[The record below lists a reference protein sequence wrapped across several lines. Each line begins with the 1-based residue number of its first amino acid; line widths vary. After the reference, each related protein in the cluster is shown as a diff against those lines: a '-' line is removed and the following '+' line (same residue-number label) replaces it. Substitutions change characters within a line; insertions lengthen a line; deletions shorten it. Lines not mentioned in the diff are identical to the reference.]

1 MWSSPI
7 MTGRN
12 TREKGGMKKSTGQ
25 TLRDAI
31 RWLKVWQNT
40 CALGVAFL
48 SLLLWAHFRSRYVGG
63 CDPFAYLSCAR
74 AFLGL
79 ESGLELGLSPVDYSA
94 LVPLCHALV
103 DGEVVSMFPP
113 GFSAIMAMFG
123 TVGLEFYCTP
133 VLGAASVVLIYLAL
147 IPGSGSRTSALVI
160 SILWAATPI
169 VTWGS
174 TQVMSDMPATV
185 FVLLSYVLLSR
196 GRERLSGVV
205 LGLSLLV
212 RPTNVLFLPALMW
225 SARER
230 GKLRSLILWFA
241 AAASCLAVYIFV
253 MFGGPSAVPYGI
265 NIHEIG
271 PGVLTAKLSFFGRTT
286 LAMIWPLLIPAAFAA
301 VVRVRRSIP
310 LLLWLFS
317 FVLFLSAWKP
327 SIGAWWEVRFLLP
340 AYPAIF
346 LLAGDG
352 LGLAGRRLSAR
363 RPWVMR
369 SMYVIA
375 AVAFFATVYCMVRFS
390 QEEGVYRTNFDE
402 SYYLD
407 TLEMSKRLPENSLV
421 GALDFTGPLRLY
433 GGIESFSWRHPGA
446 AELINHGIWN
456 ERQVFMIVNPRDL
469 EGDAAMRLIMSNYHT
484 EEVARLSRYPLS
496 LYRIGPRYRGIDLSR
511 YRRKMATM
519 DFGSPLVR
527 EHLISGWGDNEGE
540 GDSTWVW
547 AIGIRSEIS
556 LVLKPGRDNLVRF
569 RARPMNIPGN
579 AQPQTIT
586 VRVNG
591 VRLDRFELDPEPRI
605 YMFEVPAVAA
615 REKSVLSLEFAYA
628 VSPRDLGI
636 SNDAR
641 KLAVLFHWLEAR

>member
-1 MWSSPI
+1 
-7 MTGRN
+7 
-12 TREKGGMKKSTGQ
+12 MKKWTGQ
-25 TLRDAI
+25 TLEAAI

-79 ESGLELGLSPVDYSA
+79 DSGLELGLSPVDYPA

-103 DGEVVSMFPP
+103 DGEVVSIFPP
-113 GFSAIMAMFG
+113 GFSAVMALFG

-133 VLGAASVVLIYLAL
+133 VLGAASVVLMYLAL
-147 IPGSGSRTSALVI
+147 TPGSGGRTCALAI

-174 TQVMSDMPATV
+174 IQVMSDMPATV
-185 FVLLSYVLLSR
+185 FILLSYVLLSR
-196 GRERLSGVV
+196 GRERLSGVL

-241 AAASCLAVYIFV
+241 AAASCLAVYIYV
-253 MFGGPSAVPYGI
+253 QFGGPSAVPYGI

-271 PGVLTAKLSFFGRTT
+271 PGALTAKLSFFGRTT
-286 LAMIWPLLIPAAFAA
+286 LAMLWPLLIPAACAA
-301 VVRVRRSIP
+301 VVGFRRNVP
-310 LLLWLFS
+310 LLLWLFA
-317 FVLFLSAWKP
+317 FVLFLSTWEP
-327 SIGAWWEVRFLLP
+327 SIEAWWEVRFLLP

-352 LGLAGRRLSAR
+352 IGLAGRRALAKWPR
-363 RPWVMR
+363 GIR

-375 AVAFFATVYCMVRFS
+375 AVAFIVTVCCMARFS
-390 QEEGVYRTNFDE
+390 HNEGVYRANFDE

-407 TLEMSKRLPENSLV
+407 TLEMSKRLPGNSLV

-433 GGIESFSWRHPGA
+433 GGIESFSWRHPAA

-469 EGDAAMRLIMSNYHT
+469 EGDAALRVIMSNYRT
-484 EEVARLSRYPLS
+484 KEVARLSRCPLR
-496 LYRIGPRYRGIDLSR
+496 LYRIGPQYLGIDLSR

-519 DFGSPLVR
+519 DFGTPLAR
-527 EHLISGWGDNEGE
+527 EHLVSGWGDNEGE

-547 AIGIRSEIS
+547 AIGKRAEIS
-556 LVLKPGRDNLVRF
+556 PGFKPGRDNLVRF
-569 RARPMNIPGN
+569 RAAPMTIPGN
-579 AQPQTIT
+579 ALPQTIT

-591 VRLDRFELDPEPRI
+591 VRLARIELDPESRV
-605 YMFEVPAVAA
+605 YMFEVPASQA
-615 REKSVLSLEFAYA
+615 REKSVLSFEFAYA
-628 VSPRDLGI
+628 VSPKELGM
-636 SNDAR
+636 SVDFR
-641 KLAVLFHWLEAR
+641 KLAVMFDWLELR